1 MKSIIKVL
9 TNSKIQ
15 IITNNG
21 LRINCE
27 LLDMFL
33 KKILL
38 SVVLAWVLLGSN
50 NALAK
55 AHDHGQHH
63 NHKDTIVSPFD
74 VEKEV
79 PSLHCIIRDHT
90 HQGFCPHEKSERN
103 QTTQIATDCGGQTTP
118 SIPNTASFSNDFS
131 ETSFLVLSHYSP
143 DTIMASSKIPSYHS
157 FIDSLDPPPRVL

>member
-1 MKSIIKVL
+1 
-9 TNSKIQ
+9 
-15 IITNNG
+15 
-21 LRINCE
+21 
-27 LLDMFL
+27 MFL

-74 VEKEV
+74 IEKEV
-79 PSLHCIIRDHT
+79 RSLHCIIRTHT
-90 HQGFCPHEKSERN
+90 HQGFCPHTKPERN
-103 QTTQIATDCGGQTTP
+103 RSAHIATDCGGKETP
-118 SIPNTASFSNDFS
+118 AIPNSTSFSNDFS
-131 ETSFLVLSHYSP
+131 ETSFLALSHYSP
-143 DTIMASSKIPSYHS
+143 GIIMASSQIPSYHS